1 MIASHALLRHR
12 RNAETFQKLAPVVPF
27 RPVAPYLA
35 ATACQNETD
44 RLRDR
49 SSSNRISHA
58 LAPSS
63 NVKKIKCLS
72 RGIPVPNAGVFRQI
86 FIVADKPGAEKPR
99 RRMIFQ
105 YRSFEADRQHA
116 RRRLSLGLRGR
127 LGLVTMSFLET
138 WRPEPFH
145 RPTLNFV

>member
-27 RPVAPYLA
+27 RPVVPYLA
-35 ATACQNETD
+35 ATACRNETD

-63 NVKKIKCLS
+63 NVKSIKCFTRSLS
-72 RGIPVPNAGVFRQI
+72 VPNSDVFWQF
-86 FIVADKPGAEKPR
+86 FIVAEEQGAEKPR
-99 RRMIFQ
+99 RRMIFCA
-105 YRSFEADRQHA
+105 EA
-116 RRRLSLGLRGR
+116 
-127 LGLVTMSFLET
+127 
-138 WRPEPFH
+138 
-145 RPTLNFV
+145 